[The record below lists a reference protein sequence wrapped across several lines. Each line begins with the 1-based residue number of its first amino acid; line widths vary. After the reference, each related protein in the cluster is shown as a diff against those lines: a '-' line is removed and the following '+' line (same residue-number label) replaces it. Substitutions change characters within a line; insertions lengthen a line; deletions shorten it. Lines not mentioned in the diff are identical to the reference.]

1 MPVSILPSGGD
12 VPIDLRYQLIGVSR
26 AVHERGHVRLVEGAR
41 IGHVE
46 RAQVGRPDDRTA
58 RIAVRLLPVCGA
70 SCLRTVRWDHETA
83 TTWLAY
89 RFTTAARSHARVVCG
104 ALPAASATC
113 RSSTVRSVRD
123 LTFSN
128 IERTGSKAAHPKSIA
143 RSFGSFHDK
152 PCLRR
157 RRSSSCHFISHST
170 RDASGCIFS
179 LVSSSA
185 CRMAATSASACPTAP

>member
-1 MPVSILPSGGD
+1 M
-12 VPIDLRYQLIGVSR
+12 
-26 AVHERGHVRLVEGAR
+26 
-41 IGHVE
+41 
-46 RAQVGRPDDRTA
+46 
-58 RIAVRLLPVCGA
+58 
-70 SCLRTVRWDHETA
+70 
-83 TTWLAY
+83 
-89 RFTTAARSHARVVCG
+89 
-104 ALPAASATC
+104 
-113 RSSTVRSVRD
+113 RSVRD

-185 CRMAATSASACPTAP
+185 CRMAATSASACPHSAMMPVVGLSGHSGSPRVSVPYTSAPISYTAARSLTCMIHALVTPPSRSGSSACSVRSCDTVCMADTGSTSAMESSSAARS